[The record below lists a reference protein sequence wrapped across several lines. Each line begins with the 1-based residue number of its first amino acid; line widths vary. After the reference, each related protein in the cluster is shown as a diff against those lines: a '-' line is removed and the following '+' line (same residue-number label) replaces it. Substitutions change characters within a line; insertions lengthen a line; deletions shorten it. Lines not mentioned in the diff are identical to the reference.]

1 MFGVLSSQSYTKW
14 EAHAWGY
21 IQLPMSTEWCNE
33 NKIDLDSCYVEASV
47 DVTNNKWLLHT
58 ASALIEWIE
67 QPDPNRD
74 GTYIN
79 AYYQPNARSDSDGDC
94 IDKGYNDC
102 RVERERVFALEGP
115 VSYGGGKFPVYS

>member
-1 MFGVLSSQSYTKW
+1 
-14 EAHAWGY
+14 
-21 IQLPMSTEWCNE
+21 MSDDWCNE
-33 NKIDLDSCYVEASV
+33 KNIELDSCYIEASV

-58 ASALIEWIE
+58 ASALIDWVE

-79 AYYQPNARSDSDGDC
+79 AQYRPLSPSDKDYDFVQ
-94 IDKGYNDC
+94 I
-102 RVERERVFALEGP
+102 ERDRVFALEGP

>member
-1 MFGVLSSQSYTKW
+1 MSS
-14 EAHAWGY
+14 
-21 IQLPMSTEWCNE
+21 EWCNE
-33 NKIDLDSCYVEASV
+33 NNIDLNSCYIEASV

-58 ASALIEWIE
+58 ASALIDWIE

-79 AYYQPNARSDSDGDC
+79 AYYRPLLYSDQDGDF
-94 IDKGYNDC
+94 
-102 RVERERVFALEGP
+102 ERIERDRIFALEGP

>member
-102 RVERERVFALEGP
+102 RVEREL
-115 VSYGGGKFPVYS
+115 SLIHI

>member
-1 MFGVLSSQSYTKW
+1 M
-14 EAHAWGY
+14 
-21 IQLPMSTEWCNE
+21 
-33 NKIDLDSCYVEASV
+33 

-67 QPDPNRD
+67 QPDPNGD

-79 AYYQPNARSDSDGDC
+79 AYYQSLNYGDN
-94 IDKGYNDC
+94 DNDC
-102 RVERERVFALEGP
+102 YEKAYLDCRITRERVFALDGP